1 MAKLPFKTWTQKDA
15 NKLKQLVKDFNR
27 KRREFESPVTPQ
39 PPKITYGELKKTISS
54 RAEYNRVMGVYG
66 RYLRPGAERPY
77 KNNYGLRITQWER
90 KEAIYANRRINA
102 DRARTLKKLNPSTTR
117 GTMGTVEANNL
128 APRTDFTATYTG
140 GRENYL
146 KYWKSAQK
154 QANVNYRENM
164 NAALKQNYLKAMARE
179 LNAATNYKELRK
191 LVNSLTV
198 DELMEGMSA
207 DPVLGMEFVYRLDL
221 SPNERVDY
229 MLDKWEY
236 LKDNG

>member
-1 MAKLPFKTWTQKDA
+1 
-15 NKLKQLVKDFNR
+15 
-27 KRREFESPVTPQ
+27 
-39 PPKITYGELKKTISS
+39 
-54 RAEYNRVMGVYG
+54 
-66 RYLRPGAERPY
+66 
-77 KNNYGLRITQWER
+77 
-90 KEAIYANRRINA
+90 
-102 DRARTLKKLNPSTTR
+102 
-117 GTMGTVEANNL
+117 
-128 APRTDFTATYTG
+128 
-140 GRENYL
+140 
-146 KYWKSAQK
+146 
-154 QANVNYRENM
+154 M

-221 SPNERVDY
+221 SPNERVEY

>member
-1 MAKLPFKTWTQKDA
+1 
-15 NKLKQLVKDFNR
+15 
-27 KRREFESPVTPQ
+27 
-39 PPKITYGELKKTISS
+39 
-54 RAEYNRVMGVYG
+54 
-66 RYLRPGAERPY
+66 
-77 KNNYGLRITQWER
+77 
-90 KEAIYANRRINA
+90 
-102 DRARTLKKLNPSTTR
+102 
-117 GTMGTVEANNL
+117 MGTVEANNL

-207 DPVLGMEFVYRLDL
+207 DLILGMEFVYRLDL
-221 SPNERVDY
+221 SPNERVEY